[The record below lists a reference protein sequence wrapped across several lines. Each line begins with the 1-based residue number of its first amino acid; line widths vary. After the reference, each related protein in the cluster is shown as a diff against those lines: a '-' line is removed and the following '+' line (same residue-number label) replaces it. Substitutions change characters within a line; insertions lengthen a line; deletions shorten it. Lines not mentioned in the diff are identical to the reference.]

1 MFLGVNGFEIPG
13 NSYSSSAHTYAVE
26 DSCVSCHLARAEGR
40 YSASP
45 EIGGHSFSV
54 TGEVHGATKVNAAA
68 CSACHED
75 VGADA
80 TSGFFN
86 VAAKADYDGDGTV
99 ESAQAEVEGLLH
111 RIVNSEG
118 TGVLQNSNPPAYRP
132 DGSWNSTRGLEFP
145 VEVVAGVWN
154 YKFVEEDRSLGI
166 HNTKYTVQL
175 LMDTIGHF
183 DSGFDVSARP

>member
-80 TSGFFN
+80 TGEFFN

-99 ESAQAEVEGLLH
+99 ESAQAEGLLH
-111 RIVNSEG
+111 RIVNSKARECFRIRILRSTDRTEAG
-118 TGVLQNSNPPAYRP
+118 TAPA
-132 DGSWNSTRGLEFP
+132 DSSS
-145 VEVVAGVWN
+145 
-154 YKFVEEDRSLGI
+154 RSRL
-166 HNTKYTVQL
+166 
-175 LMDTIGHF
+175 
-183 DSGFDVSARP
+183 